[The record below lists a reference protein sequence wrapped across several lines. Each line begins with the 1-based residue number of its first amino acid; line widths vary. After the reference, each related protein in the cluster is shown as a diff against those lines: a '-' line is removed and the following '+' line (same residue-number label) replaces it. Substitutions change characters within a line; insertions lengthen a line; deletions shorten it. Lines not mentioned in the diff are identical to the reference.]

1 MENEHIFIVA
11 FRKSTTEY
19 NNKKIKGLEH
29 ERTNKLK

>member
-1 MENEHIFIVA
+1 MENEHIFIAA

-19 NNKKIKGLEH
+19 NNKKKGLEH